1 MTVTVSRD
9 HIDRRR
15 GGGEQQVRGNKR
27 DAMGVEGEVMVVC
40 LVACINAMVSLMML

>member
-27 DAMGVEGEVMVVC
+27 DAVGVEGEVV
-40 LVACINAMVSLMML
+40 VACIVGHIDAMVLLMML